1 VTGRGTESIM
11 TSATLYKLANIGNR
25 PQPLKVG
32 DILRLGNYYV
42 KIVAVRG
49 DRVAVQK
56 LERRSRE

>member
-1 VTGRGTESIM
+1 M